1 MRNGSL
7 LCAPAGGSSAPAQLM
22 DCRIPCAIARSL
34 PIDLWLEWRM
44 RRRRRT
50 QRKARRQRCCR
61 PLATL
66 AVARLQEAAGQCPRR
81 RPPTRRRFQQ
91 WQASLLARTGSF
103 STTTTTVRAESRPSV
118 DRVPV
123 DQRRAYKLQFCM
135 CKILY
140 IHSFVCICISTI
152 FMYVKYE
159 FMCQDSVP
167 SCSSRAYRQFSVS
180 TIAISVETYT
190 IQVPVRCYLYACRLQ
205 SPVGLSVDV
214 SLNAV

>member
-91 WQASLLARTGSF
+91 WQASLLARTGSY
-103 STTTTTVRAESRPSV
+103 STTTPYVLSPVRPRRV

-140 IHSFVCICISTI
+140 IHSIVCICISTS

-159 FMCQDSVP
+159 FMGQDSVP
-167 SCSSRAYRQFSVS
+167 GRPDPSRAFPFSVARS
-180 TIAISVETYT
+180 RFPSRHTGTGTMLPIYM
-190 IQVPVRCYLYACRLQ
+190 
-205 SPVGLSVDV
+205 
-214 SLNAV
+214 

>member
-103 STTTTTVRAESRPSV
+103 STTTPHVRSESRVRPSIECRSIREGRTNFKFACARYCIYTELSV
-118 DRVPV
+118 SVLVPV
-123 DQRRAYKLQFCM
+123 LCT
-135 CKILY
+135 L
-140 IHSFVCICISTI
+140 STSLWDRI
-152 FMYVKYE
+152 
-159 FMCQDSVP
+159 
-167 SCSSRAYRQFSVS
+167 
-180 TIAISVETYT
+180 
-190 IQVPVRCYLYACRLQ
+190 Q
-205 SPVGLSVDV
+205 SPADRTPLS
-214 SLNAV
+214 LLYRACNFP